1 MAILAILALTFLS
14 GLSLGVLIGDAAAW
28 HTPDA
33 VISKEVE

>member
-33 VISKEVE
+33 VISKEAE